1 MKDLTT
7 ELPLALV
14 DDGARQTVSPRG
26 EDGGADQ
33 VVWVENDSVK
43 DWRDCGQGGGAGA
56 ESQLSPIRVR
66 LPVSVEEDGRCEAVA
81 LVARFRYRVSDLHS

>member
-14 DDGARQTVSPRG
+14 DDGARQTVSPCR
-26 EDGGADQ
+26 EDGGAGE
-33 VVWVENDSVK
+33 VVWEENDSVK

-56 ESQLSPIRVR
+56 ES
-66 LPVSVEEDGRCEAVA
+66 
-81 LVARFRYRVSDLHS
+81 